1 MERPVRE
8 RSACPAALTDRYPRG
23 AGGDLH
29 LAISDLSLAAGGG
42 TRAAGRALRA
52 LWRHLPALRLGVQHL
67 CCRHGR
73 VYRAVWHGGADRCGD
88 GDLFGGGRGAQ
99 APGPGGTTDP
109 GSPAGG
115 RDRGGAAAAAPEGDD
130 GLDRGGGP
138 AAHYVEPFHRGG
150 GHEAAGDTGTRGDG
164 QLPDACAAR
173 DPRDLLLAPGAG
185 APSRG
190 GEGRRRDRPCPP
202 WAAGARIG
210 RWTQCL
216 IREEKQLMKRMMMGV
231 VLGVVLLTGF
241 SLEAVWGADL
251 KVIQTHKTKD
261 VIVTLLSE
269 PGQWTKAKNTFV
281 LEFTSASTKQP
292 VEAGKVTLSTS
303 MSMPGMA
310 PMLAGATLS
319 PDKVPGRYLG
329 TISFPDSGARQVT
342 VAWDGPAGKGSTQFS
357 VSVR

>member
-1 MERPVRE
+1 
-8 RSACPAALTDRYPRG
+8 
-23 AGGDLH
+23 
-29 LAISDLSLAAGGG
+29 
-42 TRAAGRALRA
+42 
-52 LWRHLPALRLGVQHL
+52 
-67 CCRHGR
+67 
-73 VYRAVWHGGADRCGD
+73 
-88 GDLFGGGRGAQ
+88 
-99 APGPGGTTDP
+99 
-109 GSPAGG
+109 
-115 RDRGGAAAAAPEGDD
+115 
-130 GLDRGGGP
+130 
-138 AAHYVEPFHRGG
+138 
-150 GHEAAGDTGTRGDG
+150 
-164 QLPDACAAR
+164 
-173 DPRDLLLAPGAG
+173 
-185 APSRG
+185 
-190 GEGRRRDRPCPP
+190 
-202 WAAGARIG
+202 
-210 RWTQCL
+210 
-216 IREEKQLMKRMMMGV
+216 MKRMMMGV

-269 PGQWTKAKNTFV
+269 SGQWTQGKNTFV

-342 VAWDGPAGKGSTQFS
+342 VAGDGPAGKGSTQFS